1 MSDID
6 NPIPDAG
13 SASGAVELKTKAASF
28 VAFVV
33 SLAGL
38 TLLSSVDSDMIKSLP
53 DWLETPV
60 YSLLSSALV
69 FLASYNTKHKPG
81 KLSLSAIRAAR
92 QSRTL

>member
-1 MSDID
+1 MSDIND
-6 NPIPDAG
+6 PVPDAG

-28 VAFVV
+28 AAFVV

-53 DWLETPV
+53 DWLETPA
-60 YSLLSSALV
+60 YSLLASALV
-69 FLASYNTKHKPG
+69 FLTAFNTKHKPG

-92 QSRTL
+92 QSRPL